1 MIMAADIKKVM
12 QNITNE
18 VYFNRLKQEGLSD
31 LKDEA
36 FSLDIIRQTDPSDP
50 LFHLLRRARTKL
62 EVYAYSTII
71 IQQNLNRV
79 CDY

>member
-1 MIMAADIKKVM
+1 MNMNADMKKVM

-36 FSLDIIRQTDPSDP
+36 FSLDIIRQTD
-50 LFHLLRRARTKL
+50 
-62 EVYAYSTII
+62 
-71 IQQNLNRV
+71 Q
-79 CDY
+79 